1 MHGTSVSVYTENK
14 DKSLPLKRTVI
25 EDSMK
30 QGHAVWAADLDGDG
44 QDELVIGHREAGTGD
59 VTGPGLYVFSCD
71 DAAGLKWTKHV
82 IDNGGIAVEDALVA
96 DFNGDGKPDLL
107 AGGRA
112 TQNVKL
118 YINQGK

>member
-1 MHGTSVSVYTENK
+1 M
-14 DKSLPLKRTVI
+14 
-25 EDSMK
+25 
-30 QGHAVWAADLDGDG
+30 
-44 QDELVIGHREAGTGD
+44 
-59 VTGPGLYVFSCD
+59 
-71 DAAGLKWTKHV
+71 